1 MNDRERCGD
10 YDSALRMQWTD
21 PQARAKAQLR
31 LSTLTLK
38 RCDAAVWNSV
48 NSRPFLSQL
57 VHDTRYGILLTLDQ
71 IIIIIIIIIIINE
84 DGINVIGVA
93 TLNAQRSV
101 SGMLVIAGQTAEMM
115 KSKT

>member
-57 VHDTRYGILLTLDQ
+57 VRDTRYGILLTLDQ
-71 IIIIIIIIIIINE
+71 IIIIIIIINE
-84 DGINVIGVA
+84 DGINVISVA
-93 TLNAQRSV
+93 TLNDQRSV